1 MTAGG
6 KTSVLQLLGGGGG
19 GGDLVF
25 PDQKVVT
32 KVVISILVTISLARG
47 HSIFLQLS
55 IRDTQPD
62 EIVWIYRTT

>member
-6 KTSVLQLLGGGGG
+6 KTSVLRLLGGG
-19 GGDLVF
+19 GGDLVL

-32 KVVISILVTISLARG
+32 KVVISILIKISLARG